1 MMLRSAC
8 RLIPQKGSSLTGVIL
23 RTDFPPATPCNP
35 QLWGEIVRK
44 SFELFH
50 FTRYFLIRLMASLTC
65 LSAVLALETV
75 SANAQNLTTY
85 TYQGSDFTVAQ
96 APYTTSDFISGQLTT
111 TSRIPA
117 NWGFAE
123 FQQNVLT
130 WSFSDG
136 VNTWNSGDAQLV
148 VFSAQTDSQGNIT
161 SWYLYIHGN
170 ASVDDILVSSN
181 SAEGTGDYLHWT
193 NSGGQLESAGGPPGS
208 WSVSTPPATVSF
220 GSENVGTPAPVQT
233 LTYTFG
239 ASATLSGINILT
251 LGVTGLDYSDGG
263 SSTCALGT
271 VYTAGQSCTV
281 TVAFTPSAPGPR
293 AGAVT
298 LFEQGDNLPLI
309 TWYLSGLGEAG
320 EVAIDPGTQST
331 LASIS
336 DSPPSVLYGLTAYG
350 AGNLDFLYGLGGYVS
365 QGTDPAFVTNLT
377 VSSLVQ
383 STAAAFPMNGQPDI
397 GIAADGAG
405 NLFVTGLPNI
415 SGLVPNGEAQ
425 DYFFVVPNENGT
437 LNPTDAV
444 TFTGSS
450 LNVPQGVAVD
460 SSGNVYLADTGNGR
474 VLEFAAGGAAQTT
487 VASGLSNPR
496 GVAVDAAGNVYVA
509 CDTQVFE
516 YPVGGG
522 SAISLGS
529 GYITPEGLAVDP
541 SGAVYVA
548 DTGNARV
555 VRIPAGGGSPSVLE
569 FTGLTGPLGVTVD
582 PFGNVFVTDLSQ
594 NVYELNRTLPAP
606 LNFGTQ
612 NVGST
617 SAPQTVTV
625 SNPGTGGLDITNITT
640 SGDFAQTN
648 NCGSGLAAGAS
659 CTLNVTFAPTTDGT
673 RSGTLTITDNN
684 NRVAGSTQTVSL
696 SGTGTGTA
704 PIAGVSP
711 PSLTFSSQVVG
722 TTSASQ
728 PVTLSNTGNATLT
741 ISNIATSANFGETNT
756 CGGSVAA
763 SGSCTI
769 NVTFSPTAT
778 GTLTGTLTITDNSD
792 GAAGSLQTVSLTGT
806 GTAGVAGVSPP
817 SLTFGSQS
825 VGTTSASQ
833 PVTLS
838 NTGSGALTIAS
849 ITTSANFGETN
860 TCGGSVAASG
870 SCTINVTFSPTAT
883 GTLTGTLTITDN
895 NNGVAGSM
903 QTVSLSGTGTVG
915 VAGVSPP
922 SLTFGSQSV
931 GTTSAS
937 QPVTLSNTGSG
948 ALTIA
953 SIATTANFGET
964 NTCGG
969 SVAASGSCTINVTFS
984 PTATGTL
991 TGTLT
996 ITDNNNGVA
1005 GSMQTVSLSGTG
1017 TAGVAGVSPPSL
1029 TFGNQ
1034 SVGTTSAS
1042 QPVTLSNTGNATLT
1056 IASIAT
1062 TANFGETNT
1071 CRGSVA
1077 AGGACTINVTFSPT
1091 AIGAVNGTLT
1101 ITDNSNGVA
1110 GSMQSVTL
1118 AGTGTGTGAGVS
1130 PSNLNFGNQAVG
1142 TTSTAQPVTF
1152 NNSGNVPLTIS
1163 SVAVVGANPGDF
1175 AIKSNNCGSS
1185 LAANSSCTINVAFA
1199 PTSAGA
1205 RAATLTITD
1214 NAPNSPQTVSLTGTG
1229 TAPVAGAAPASLTFG
1244 IQDVGTTSASQPVTL
1259 SNAGTG
1265 TLVITRIAA
1274 TTNFGE
1280 TDNCNGSIA
1289 AAAFCIINVTFSPTT
1304 AGPLSGTLNI
1314 TDNSNG
1320 FAGSTQIVSLMG
1332 TGAVRAQAAP
1342 PTFSIPSGT
1351 YNSVQTV
1358 TISDATAGATIFY
1371 TTNGT
1376 APTTSSTQY
1385 TGAITVNTTETIEA
1399 IATATGY
1406 ATSAVAAANYIIAL
1420 SQTITFGALPNKV
1433 LGSPPFTVSATASS
1447 GLPVS
1452 FASMTSSV
1460 CKTFGEHCHL
1470 GCGGR
1475 VHDPGDTGR
1484 QRDLRP
1490 CPTRQS
1496 KLPGDR
1502 GRATATDRKR
1512 PSLVHKWDELRLRT
1526 ASAVGDQS
1534 R

>member
-405 NLFVTGLPNI
+405 NLFVTSLPNI

-806 GTAGVAGVSPP
+806 GTA
-817 SLTFGSQS
+817 
-825 VGTTSASQ
+825 
-833 PVTLS
+833 
-838 NTGSGALTIAS
+838 
-849 ITTSANFGETN
+849 
-860 TCGGSVAASG
+860 
-870 SCTINVTFSPTAT
+870 
-883 GTLTGTLTITDN
+883 
-895 NNGVAGSM
+895 
-903 QTVSLSGTGTVG
+903 G

-1452 FASMTSSV
+1452 FASMTLAIRS
-1460 CKTFGEHCHL
+1460 
-1470 GCGGR
+1470 
-1475 VHDPGDTGR
+1475 
-1484 QRDLRP
+1484 
-1490 CPTRQS
+1490 
-1496 KLPGDR
+1496 
-1502 GRATATDRKR
+1502 
-1512 PSLVHKWDELRLRT
+1512 
-1526 ASAVGDQS
+1526 
-1534 R
+1534 